1 VTYRLRFGIAAFLI
15 CNALLFA
22 KGTPSSAAQS
32 QQPPA
37 ASGSQS
43 QAAPPDGHE
52 PPSTSPGLAKPSR
65 EIFHIGGRPCSEKY
79 PPPCIT
85 PPREVFSREPKYS
98 ERARKAKYQGVCTLA
113 MIVETDGRP
122 SNIRVLKGLG
132 MGLDENA
139 IEAVKTWKFEPA
151 MRFERDMKDG
161 HPVVVE
167 IAVEVSFRLR
177 PGSKSGQ

>member
-1 VTYRLRFGIAAFLI
+1 
-15 CNALLFA
+15 
-22 KGTPSSAAQS
+22 
-32 QQPPA
+32 
-37 ASGSQS
+37 
-43 QAAPPDGHE
+43 
-52 PPSTSPGLAKPSR
+52 
-65 EIFHIGGRPCSEKY
+65 
-79 PPPCIT
+79 
-85 PPREVFSREPKYS
+85 
-98 ERARKAKYQGVCTLA
+98 